1 MRILCVHNQFE
12 QYGGADAVFAADEK
26 MLAGHGEVVTYT
38 RHSKEIISAPP
49 MEKLGLGVDTLYS
62 RRTVREVTDLVKR
75 FRPEIAYV
83 HNVFPLISPSLYSVL
98 YRLGVPSVHIIHD
111 YRLFCPNSRFY
122 INDQICELCKLGN
135 YWSAVRKR
143 CVRGSTAYS
152 ALYASSL
159 YLSKKMGLSRKI
171 GGYICLTEFTKSLLL
186 QCEVPEDKLYV
197 CPNYIDTSEYTPQFG
212 GGEYV
217 LYLGGLYRDKGVMT
231 AAKAFAK
238 LPHIPFKFV
247 GTGAAEQELR
257 DFIASNQLSNL
268 EVVGFKAGQEK
279 LDYLRNSMFTIVPSP
294 FYETFGM
301 VVLEAYASGKPVVAS
316 AIGSLPYIVH
326 PDQTGLLFQ
335 RQDADDLAAKIG
347 WLFDRPEE
355 IVRMGR
361 NARSLVE
368 SKYDSR
374 LRYPSLQAIFE
385 KVIKT
390 SRMN

>member
-1 MRILCVHNQFE
+1 
-12 QYGGADAVFAADEK
+12 
-26 MLAGHGEVVTYT
+26 
-38 RHSKEIISAPP
+38 

-385 KVIKT
+385 NVIKT

>member
-26 MLAGHGEVVTYT
+26 MLARHGEVVTYT
-38 RHSKEIISAPP
+38 RHSKEIVSAAA

-62 RRTVREVTDLVKR
+62 RRTVREITDLVKR

-186 QCEVPEDKLYV
+186 QCEVPENKLYV
-197 CPNYIDTSEYTPQFG
+197 CPNYIDTSEYTPQYG
-212 GGEYV
+212 GGQYV

-335 RQDADDLAAKIG
+335 RQDADDLAAKIR
-347 WLFDRPEE
+347 WLYDRPEE
-355 IVRMGR
+355 IARMGR
-361 NARSLVE
+361 NGRSLVE
-368 SKYDSR
+368 SKYDSQ
-374 LRYPSLQAIFE
+374 LRYPSLHAIFE
-385 KVIKT
+385 DVIKA
-390 SRMN
+390 SHMN

>member
-1 MRILCVHNQFE
+1 MRVLCVHNQFE

-26 MLAGHGEVVTYT
+26 MLARHGEVVTYT

-385 KVIKT
+385 NVIKT

>member
-1 MRILCVHNQFE
+1 MRVLCVHNQFE

-26 MLAGHGEVVTYT
+26 MLARHGEVVTYT
-38 RHSKEIISAPP
+38 RHSKEIVSAAP

-385 KVIKT
+385 NVIKT

>member
-26 MLAGHGEVVTYT
+26 MLARHGEVVTYT
-38 RHSKEIISAPP
+38 RHSKEIVSAAA

-62 RRTVREVTDLVKR
+62 RRTVREITDLVKR

-186 QCEVPEDKLYV
+186 QCEVPENKLYV
-197 CPNYIDTSEYTPQFG
+197 CPNYIDTSEYTPQYG
-212 GGEYV
+212 GGQYV

-335 RQDADDLAAKIG
+335 RQDADDLAAKIR
-347 WLFDRPEE
+347 WLYDRPEE
-355 IVRMGR
+355 IARMGR
-361 NARSLVE
+361 NGRSLVE
-368 SKYDSR
+368 SKYDS
-374 LRYPSLQAIFE
+374 LRYPSLHAIFE
-385 KVIKT
+385 DVIKA
-390 SRMN
+390 SHMN